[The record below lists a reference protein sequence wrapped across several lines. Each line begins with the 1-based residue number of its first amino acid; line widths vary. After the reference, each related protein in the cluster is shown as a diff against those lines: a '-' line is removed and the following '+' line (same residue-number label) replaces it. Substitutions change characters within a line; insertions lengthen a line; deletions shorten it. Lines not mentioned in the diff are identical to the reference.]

1 MHIEN
6 KELSRKVTASTIEM
20 QRTDLDLDGREVSVR
35 SAPGAGAT
43 FWFGLPSSDGQA
55 VPTGEPPQL
64 AVAGQ

>member
-1 MHIEN
+1 
-6 KELSRKVTASTIEM
+6 M